1 MAASVTPKDVWDGLL
16 SAGASAVQAAGIMGN
31 WISESGLDPESVN
44 PGGPQDGVGIAQ
56 WQTTDYPDVPMPT
69 GNPAR
74 DLVSQITF
82 FTQTG
87 GLQAAQGTTPQEVAA
102 SVAENYERCASC
114 AAGGQQNAARQ
125 SQAGQVAGWAADGS
139 WPSSLGGATTTAT
152 LTSAQAA
159 NVAQGQAECLW
170 AIGENGIPGTS
181 VYVRI
186 LSLGTSSGNVGAGSF
201 CIFSKTQA
209 RAMIGTAL
217 LTAGGLIMTAGL
229 VAVALAAGL
238 PMIAGAARMIPGAG
252 AVAAAAGTAAGGT
265 AADASGTSPEFRA
278 AFLS

>member
-125 SQAGQVAGWAADGS
+125 SQAGQVASWAAGGS

-152 LTSAQAA
+152 LTSAE
-159 NVAQGQAECLW
+159 VAQQGQAQASCAW
-170 AIGENGIPGTS
+170 SIGWGGIPGTS
-181 VYVRI
+181 W
-186 LSLGTSSGNVGAGSF
+186 LSDLFGGGGNVGGGEI
-201 CIFSKTQA
+201 CLLSKPQA
-209 RAMIGTAL
+209 RAVIGTAL

-229 VAVALAAGL
+229 VAVARAAGL